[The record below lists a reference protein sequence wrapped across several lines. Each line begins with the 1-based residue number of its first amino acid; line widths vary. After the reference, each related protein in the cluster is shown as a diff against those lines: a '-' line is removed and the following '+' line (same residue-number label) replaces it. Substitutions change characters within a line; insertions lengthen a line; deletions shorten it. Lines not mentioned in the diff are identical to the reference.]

1 MIYKWMITKMLTR
14 ETGITCFITMK
25 ERGARDR
32 DTMLL
37 IRGL

>member
-14 ETGITCFITMK
+14 EIGITFFVTIK

-32 DTMLL
+32 DIMHL
-37 IRGL
+37 I